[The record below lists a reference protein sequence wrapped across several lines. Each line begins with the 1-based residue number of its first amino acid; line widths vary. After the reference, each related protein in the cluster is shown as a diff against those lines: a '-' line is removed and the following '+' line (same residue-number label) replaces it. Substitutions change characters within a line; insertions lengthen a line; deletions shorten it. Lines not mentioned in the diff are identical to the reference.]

1 MRVRDKSDA
10 SDKPIFI
17 DFISGFVHN
26 SSLVTPYNLTK
37 SQPERW
43 ESYIYHTAPATTLE
57 HCAALCQIT
66 VTTVGWTCNIF
77 SWDATT
83 CYLANHNKVT
93 SSNINGP
100 PGLSEIYIT
109 PCMFPN
115 ILTHIMCAAVTVPL
129 QPSYLLRSHPSWSW
143 RMWHQPAF
151 QGMLFRGD
159 IINIIFE
166 TIRPTLSPPDSLRNH
181 IRPLEQHQWHP
192 VWKITFSVP
201 WIPPYFM

>member
-1 MRVRDKSDA
+1 MRVRDNSDA
-10 SDKPIFI
+10 SDKPISI

-115 ILTHIMCAAVTVPL
+115 ILTGRSKMQKLAKTAKTQKRKNKNGKNAKTCKKCKKIGNRPFLPAAVHAGL
-129 QPSYLLRSHPSWSW
+129 
-143 RMWHQPAF
+143 
-151 QGMLFRGD
+151 
-159 IINIIFE
+159 
-166 TIRPTLSPPDSLRNH
+166 
-181 IRPLEQHQWHP
+181 
-192 VWKITFSVP
+192 
-201 WIPPYFM
+201 